1 MCYSFDRVLAV
12 KNQAERSSLLRK
24 ETVCPAFS
32 PYSLSF
38 KMPLINRK
46 NVSAEQP
53 AERKRIVNRP
63 DVKKLV
69 KKAATSKARE
79 LDDNLT
85 EHFYKTGQLGGQ
97 TEKTVTNTPVKKA
110 TKKTTKKSVKKPA
123 AAPRLTA
130 KELFE
135 LAPTVKFPIKP
146 WQQGVAIGEMDLPD
160 VGIAFPSI
168 CWEMFVGRSVL
179 PVSSCFA
186 LAGPTGS
193 FKSHLVVE
201 MARWILNS
209 GGYTL
214 LAENETKY
222 NKDMA
227 KAIIG
232 QQAQEVYVYN
242 CASFSQVQQ
251 ALLGSLKKVNKEQG
265 KEPPLLMQIVD
276 SIVGNATGSQQ
287 DKVLKAGQ
295 TERDYPSNAL
305 AAANFLPVYMPML
318 GNKPYIGLWVT
329 HSKEEPKENAWQA
342 PKISMKGGGT
352 WEYRCRI
359 AFILERI
366 TTKPKYADRTWKVG
380 LKLTLKKDM
389 ADRGFSLPFA
399 VIGKY
404 IPLTDEGTGDVY
416 SERIVKF
423 CWHAA
428 TLNIW
433 KDPEKFG
440 YPAYYSEIVKDL
452 TGFTETGTG
461 ANKGFIAPKIGVSK
475 ADAARDPKIIMDA
488 FYADENILDQ
498 LSAEMGIQKG
508 IELSP
513 EFSFNQAMKKA
524 KVIALRRAKRAQE
537 TANITYLKRE
547 ELNECD

>member
-1 MCYSFDRVLAV
+1 MPLT
-12 KNQAERSSLLRK
+12 NRK
-24 ETVCPAFS
+24 E
-32 PYSLSF
+32 LSV
-38 KMPLINRK
+38 KP
-46 NVSAEQP
+46 ST
-53 AERKRIVNRP
+53 ERKRIVKRP
-63 DVKKLV
+63 DVKTTV
-69 KKAATSKARE
+69 KKATTSKARE
-79 LDDNLT
+79 LAENLT
-85 EHFYKTGQLGGQ
+85 EHFYRTGQLGGQ
-97 TEKTVTNTPVKKA
+97 TEKAVTNTPVKKA
-110 TKKTTKKSVKKPA
+110 AKKTTKKSTKRTAEVSRP
-123 AAPRLTA
+123 TA
-130 KELFE
+130 KDLFE
-135 LAPTVKFPIKP
+135 LAPTKKFPVKA
-146 WQQGVAIGEMDLPD
+146 WQQGVAVGEQDMPD
-160 VGIAFPSI
+160 VGIAFPSL
-168 CWEMFVGRSVL
+168 CWEMFVGHSVL

-186 LAGPTGS
+186 LAGPTGA

-201 MARWILNS
+201 IARWILNS

-214 LAENETKY
+214 LAENENKY

-232 QQAQEVYVYN
+232 HKASDVYVYE

-251 ALLGSLKKVNKEQG
+251 ALIGSLKKVNKEQA
-265 KEPPLLMQIVD
+265 KEPPLTLQIVD

-287 DKVLKAGQ
+287 EKVQKEGQ
-295 TERDYPSNAL
+295 VERDYPSNAL

-329 HSKEEPKENAWQA
+329 HSKEEPKETAYQK
-342 PKISMKGGGT
+342 PKITMKGGGT

-366 TTKPKYADRTWKVG
+366 TTKPKYADRVWKVG

-399 VIGKY
+399 IIGRY
-404 IPLTDEGTGDVY
+404 IPITDESTGDVY
-416 SERIVKF
+416 SERVVKF

-433 KDPEKFG
+433 KDPEKYG
-440 YPAYYSEIVKDL
+440 YPVYYSEIVKDL
-452 TGFTETGTG
+452 TGFAEKSTGTD
-461 ANKGFIAPKIGVSK
+461 KGFIAPKIGVSK
-475 ADAARDPKIIMDA
+475 ADVTRDPKIIMDA
-488 FYADENILDQ
+488 LYADENLLNQ
-498 LSAEMGIQKG
+498 LRAEMGIQKG

-513 EFSFNQAMKKA
+513 ELSFNQAMKQA
-524 KVIALRRAKRAQE
+524 KIIALRRAKRSQE

>member
-1 MCYSFDRVLAV
+1 MCYSTRLCARHFPFTL
-12 KNQAERSSLLRK
+12 
-24 ETVCPAFS
+24 S
-32 PYSLSF
+32 PL

-46 NVSAEQP
+46 NTSAEQP

-69 KKAATSKARE
+69 KKATKSSARDLAE
-79 LDDNLT
+79 KLS
-85 EHFYKTGQLGGQ
+85 EHFYATGQFAGQ
-97 TEKTVTNTPVKKA
+97 TEKAVTNTPVKKA
-110 TKKTTKKSVKKPA
+110 AKKVTKKSTKKTAEV
-123 AAPRLTA
+123 PRPTA

-135 LAPTVKFPIKP
+135 LAPTKKFPVKA
-146 WQQGVAIGEMDLPD
+146 WQQGVAIGEQDLPD
-160 VGIAFPSI
+160 VGIAFPSL
-168 CWEMFVGRSVL
+168 CWEMFAGHSVL

-186 LAGPTGS
+186 LAGPTGA

-201 MARWILNS
+201 IARWVLNS
-209 GGYTL
+209 DGYAL
-214 LAENETKY
+214 LAENENKY

-232 QQAQEVYVYN
+232 QRASDVYVYE

-251 ALLGSLKKVNKEQG
+251 ALIGSLKKVNREQA
-265 KEPPLLMQIVD
+265 KEPPLTLQIVD

-287 DKVLKAGQ
+287 EKVQKEGQ
-295 TERDYPSNAL
+295 VERDYPSNAL

-329 HSKEEPKENAWQA
+329 HSKEEPKETTYQK
-342 PKISMKGGGT
+342 PKITMKGGGT

-359 AFILERI
+359 AFILERV
-366 TTKPKYADRTWKVG
+366 TTKPKYTDRTWRVG

-389 ADRGFSLPFA
+389 ADRGFCLPFTI
-399 VIGKY
+399 VGRYVPI
-404 IPLTDEGTGDVY
+404 TDESTGEIY
-416 SERIVKF
+416 SERVVKF

-428 TLNIW
+428 TIAIW
-433 KDPEKFG
+433 KDPEKAG
-440 YPAYYSEIVKDL
+440 YPAYYSEVIKDL
-452 TGFTETGTG
+452 TGFAETGIG
-461 ANKGFIAPKIGVSK
+461 INRGFIAPKIGVGK
-475 ADAARDPKIIMDA
+475 ADVTRDPKIIMDA
-488 FYADENILDQ
+488 LYADENILDQ
-498 LSAEMGIQKG
+498 LRAEMGIQKG

-513 EFSFNQAMKKA
+513 ELSFNQAMRQA
-524 KVIALRRAKRAQE
+524 KIIALRRAKRAQE